1 MSPMTL
7 QAAAER
13 LSQAI
18 MNIPCKESGKA
29 SDYDWDLAYAYGHR
43 DARHAAAEL
52 VLAQAADDGEL
63 LTAEWLRS
71 VATPSKL
78 SEAVYGYWLEGMG
91 ISINVCRDS
100 RSRWMVEL
108 NQDDARIALGE
119 YKTRG
124 DIRTLC
130 RAIGLELKE
139 PTNA

>member
-1 MSPMTL
+1 MSEL
-7 QAAAER
+7 SEAAER

-18 MNIPCKESGKA
+18 MNIPCQTIEH
-29 SDYDWDLAYAYGHR
+29 AYGAYERGHR

-52 VLAQAADDGEL
+52 VLEHLNAGDDGEL
-63 LTAEWLRS
+63 VTADWLRS
-71 VATPSKL
+71 VATPSTL